1 MEYGTKKT
9 SVRHSLGSSKDTK
22 NNAKI
27 EVEFEFPKYNDYEEF
42 TQAAGS
48 PEAGLA
54 FINNAVEDAT
64 AARVREYVGDSP
76 EEGTSEAE
84 IIRRA
89 QQIGKT
95 FTPVVKTSNRDK
107 AGILDQILAKVQTD
121 GVQAATEDLLALAQ
135 RLQ

>member
-9 SVRHSLGSSKDTK
+9 SVRHVLGSSKDTK
-22 NNAKI
+22 NNSKI
-27 EVEFEFPKYNDYEEF
+27 EVDFEFPKYSDYEEF

-48 PEAGLA
+48 PEGGLA
-54 FINNAVEDAT
+54 FINAAVEDAA

-76 EEGTSEAE
+76 EEGTTEAE

-107 AGILDQILAKVQTD
+107 ASILDQILAKVQTD